1 MTANTVFTVPV
12 TGTYLITYNI
22 NAAAALPMF

>member
-12 TGTYLITYNI
+12 TGTYLIIYNI
-22 NAAAALPMF
+22 NAAAALLMF